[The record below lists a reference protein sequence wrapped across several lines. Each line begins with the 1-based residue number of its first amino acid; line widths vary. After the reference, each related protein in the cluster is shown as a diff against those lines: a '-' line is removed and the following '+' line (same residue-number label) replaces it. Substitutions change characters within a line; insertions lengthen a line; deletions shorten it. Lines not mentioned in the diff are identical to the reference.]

1 MRHEIRG
8 FQRFLGAAHVLFGFW
23 QRFGARRP
31 VQMSLLTRGFNQ
43 DVIYPAVGLLATQLT
58 EQAVA
63 MPRIK
68 LITVQDNYGRQ

>member
-1 MRHEIRG
+1 MQHKIRG
-8 FQRFLGAAHVLFGFW
+8 SQRFLGAAHVLFGFW
-23 QRFGARRP
+23 LRFEVRRP
-31 VQMSLLTRGFNQ
+31 VQMRLLTQGFNQ